1 MAIESQTHTPAQLR
15 GRRFARRV
23 GLFYASTV
31 GVFGTYL
38 PFFPVWL
45 RAIGVDAFWI
55 GLVTAAPSVSRF
67 TVLPLITA
75 AAERRQVLRGTI
87 IALAFLSALGFATIG
102 LLHQP
107 LVILIVFALTASVW
121 TPLGPMTDGYTLK
134 GLARH
139 RFDYGPVRLWGSAA
153 FIVTALGCGWISDM
167 IAARHLIWIIVAVA
181 GVSACI
187 GLRLEPLER
196 RVVRPAGLMRANAL
210 LRQPLF
216 IAIMVMAALVQ
227 GSHAAYYAFGS
238 ITWQVGG
245 LGGFTIAVLWSL
257 GVIAEIV
264 VFALSP
270 RFTISPAVTVIIGAS
285 GASLRWLI
293 TAQEPPL
300 TVLAVVQ
307 LMHGLSFAMTH
318 IGTVWL
324 LARSVPHHVLASAQ
338 GYLAAALGIASG
350 ASLIV
355 SGLIYERAGQ
365 NVYYVMAA
373 MATAGLIVI
382 VSVRSRLD
390 RAQAITT

>member
-1 MAIESQTHTPAQLR
+1 MAIESQTDTPAQLR

-45 RAIGVDAFWI
+45 RAIGIDAFWI
-55 GLVTAAPSVSRF
+55 GLITAVPSISRF

-75 AAERRQVLRGTI
+75 AAERRQMLRGTVMT
-87 IALAFLSALGFATIG
+87 LAFLSAAGFAVIG
-102 LLHQP
+102 LLHHP
-107 LVILIVFALTASVW
+107 LAILIVFALTACVW

-139 RFDYGPVRLWGSAA
+139 RLDYGPVRLWGSAA
-153 FIVTALGCGWISDM
+153 FIVTALGCGWLADM
-167 IAARHLIWIIVAVA
+167 IAAKHLIWIIVAVA
-181 GVSACI
+181 CVSACI
-187 GLRLEPLER
+187 GLRLEPLEHPK
-196 RVVRPAGLMRANAL
+196 VRPASLMRANAL

-216 IAIMVMAALVQ
+216 IAIMVTAALVQ
-227 GSHAAYYAFGS
+227 GSHAAYYGFAS
-238 ITWQVGG
+238 ITWQANG
-245 LGGFTIAVLWSL
+245 LSGFTIAALWSL
-257 GVIAEIV
+257 GVIAEIM

-270 RFTISPAVTVIIGAS
+270 RFTISPAVTVAIGAA

-300 TVLAVVQ
+300 ALLAAVQ
-307 LMHGLSFAMTH
+307 LMHGLSFGMTH

-338 GYLAAALGIASG
+338 GYLAAALG
-350 ASLIV
+350 
-355 SGLIYERAGQ
+355 
-365 NVYYVMAA
+365 
-373 MATAGLIVI
+373 
-382 VSVRSRLD
+382 
-390 RAQAITT
+390 

>member
-1 MAIESQTHTPAQLR
+1 MAIESQTDTPAQLR

-45 RAIGVDAFWI
+45 RAIGIDAFWI
-55 GLVTAAPSVSRF
+55 GLITAVPSISRF

-87 IALAFLSALGFATIG
+87 MALAFLSAAGFAVIG
-102 LLHQP
+102 LLHHP
-107 LVILIVFALTASVW
+107 LAILIVFALTACAW

-134 GLARH
+134 GLAH
-139 RFDYGPVRLWGSAA
+139 YRFDYGPVRLWGSAA
-153 FIVTALGCGWISDM
+153 FIVMALGCGWLADL
-167 IAARHLIWIIVAVA
+167 IAARYLIWIIVAVA
-181 GVSACI
+181 GVSACV

-196 RVVRPAGLMRANAL
+196 PVVRPASLMRANAL

-216 IAIMVMAALVQ
+216 IAIMVAAALVQ
-227 GSHAAYYAFGS
+227 GSHAAYYGFAS
-238 ITWQVGG
+238 ITWQANG
-245 LGGFTIAVLWSL
+245 LSGFTIAALWSL
-257 GVIAEIV
+257 GVIAEIA

-270 RFTISPAVTVIIGAS
+270 RFTISPAVTVAIGAA

-293 TAQEPPL
+293 TAQDPPL
-300 TVLAVVQ
+300 AVLAAVQ
-307 LMHGLSFAMTH
+307 LMHGLSFGMTH

-355 SGLIYERAGQ
+355 SGLIYAHAGQ
-365 NVYYVMAA
+365 HVYYAMAA
-373 MATAGLIVI
+373 MATVGFIVI
-382 VSVRSRLD
+382 VYVRPQLD
-390 RAQAITT
+390 RAHAITA

>member
-1 MAIESQTHTPAQLR
+1 MTIESQTRTSAQLH
-15 GRRFARRV
+15 GRRFARRA
-23 GLFYASTV
+23 GMFYASV
-31 GVFGTYL
+31 LGVLGTYL

-45 RAIGVDAFWI
+45 RSIGVDAFWI
-55 GLVTAAPSVSRF
+55 GLITAVPSLSRF

-75 AAERRQVLRGTI
+75 AAERRQILRGTI
-87 IALAFLSALGFATIG
+87 VALAFLSAAGFAVIG

-107 LVILIVFALTASVW
+107 FVILIVFALTACVW
-121 TPLGPMTDGYTLK
+121 TPLSPMTDGYTLK

-139 RFDYGPVRLWGSAA
+139 RFDYGPVRLWGSVA
-153 FIVTALGCGWISDM
+153 FIATALGCGWIADL
-167 IAARHLIWIIVAVA
+167 IAPGHLIWIIVAVA
-181 GVSACI
+181 CVSACI

-196 RVVRPAGLMRANAL
+196 PVSRPAGLMRANAL

-216 IAIMVMAALVQ
+216 IAIMVTAALVQ
-227 GSHAAYYAFGS
+227 GSHGAYYGFAS
-238 ITWQVGG
+238 ITWQANG

-257 GVIAEIV
+257 GVIAEIA

-270 RFTISPAVTVIIGAS
+270 RFTISPALTVAIGAA

-300 TVLAVVQ
+300 AVLAVVQ
-307 LMHGLSFAMTH
+307 LMHGLSFGMTH

-350 ASLIV
+350 ASLIL
-355 SGLIYERAGQ
+355 SGAIYARVGQ
-365 NVYYVMAA
+365 DVYYAMAA
-373 MATAGLIVI
+373 MAIAGFV
-382 VSVRSRLD
+382 VMMSVRARLD
-390 RAQAITT
+390 RAYAITA